1 LKFIYQMQSFL
12 TERQRNEYKQLHKRS
27 KEKRYADRIKS
38 ILALDKG
45 HSFEEIAEWLMIDD
59 TSVRRWHE
67 QYNAMGI
74 EELMR
79 DDYQGSAP
87 YLKKKQQDKLVAYL
101 ERNICLSAKEVCHYV
116 KEQYAVE
123 YTVKGI
129 THLLHRMG
137 FVYKKPK
144 HLPSKA
150 DREAQEEFI
159 GQYEEL
165 KKMKRAKDKIYFM
178 DGTHPMH
185 NSQLAYGWIKK
196 GEEKFVK
203 ANTGRE
209 RLNIN
214 GAYNMEEHRV
224 IVRED
229 ESINAQSTV
238 ALLEQMLVQQ
248 PTGKLY
254 IILDNARYYHSQI
267 VHDFLSKNKRIQFIY
282 LPPYSPNLNI
292 IERLWKFMKKKITY
306 DKYYEKFSVFRQ
318 KILEFFENIKI
329 YSQELES
336 LMTENFHLFPA

>member
-1 LKFIYQMQSFL
+1 MQSFL
-12 TERQRNEYKQLHKRS
+12 TNKQRNEYKLLHRKC
-27 KEKRYADRIKS
+27 KDKHFADRIKS
-38 ILALDKG
+38 ILALDRG

-59 TSVRRWHE
+59 TSVRRWYE
-67 QYNAMGI
+67 QFNAVGI
-74 EELMR
+74 EELMK
-79 DDYQGSAP
+79 DDYRGSEP

-116 KEQYAVE
+116 KKQYGVE
-123 YTVKGI
+123 YTTKGI
-129 THLLHRMG
+129 THLLHRLG

-159 GQYEEL
+159 KHYEEL
-165 KKMKRAKDKIYFM
+165 KENKKSKDKIYFM

-196 GEEKFVK
+196 GKEKFVK

-209 RLNIN
+209 RININ
-214 GAYNMEEHRV
+214 GAYNIEEHKV

-238 ALLEQMLVQQ
+238 ALLKQMLVQQ

-267 VHDFLSKNKRIQFIY
+267 VHEFLSKNKRIQFIY

-292 IERLWKFMKKKITY
+292 IERLWKFMKKKTTY
-306 DKYYEKFSVFRQ
+306 DKYYEKFSVFR
-318 KILEFFENIKI
+318 KKVLEFFENIKN
-329 YSQELES
+329 YREELES
-336 LMTENFHLFPA
+336 LMTENFQLFPT